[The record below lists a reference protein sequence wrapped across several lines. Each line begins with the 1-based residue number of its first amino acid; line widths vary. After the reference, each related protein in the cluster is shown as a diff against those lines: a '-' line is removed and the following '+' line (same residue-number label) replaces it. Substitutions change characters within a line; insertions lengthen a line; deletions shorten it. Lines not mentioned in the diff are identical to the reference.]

1 MQKESLSMRDKELP
15 FIQNMFDKIAPKY
28 DLLNRLLS
36 LRQDVAWRRQLVLA
50 LCPQEND
57 LILDVACGTGDVA
70 LTICQ
75 TKDPH
80 IKDPHIKVIGV
91 DFAPQMLINAKKKI
105 DAVNKSKEISLMAA
119 DALFLPFKKSVFDA
133 ATIAFGIRNIVD
145 KDMVLKSFYNS
156 IKTGGRLL
164 VLELGTPSK
173 GFLRWMYLRYFRKIL
188 PIIGAIF
195 SKNKG
200 AYRYLP
206 DSVLK
211 FPSEREF
218 ARMMSSAG
226 FHDVKWKSLTFGIA
240 TLFVGRKP

>member
-80 IKDPHIKVIGV
+80 IKVIGV

-119 DALFLPFKKSVFDA
+119 DALSLPFKKSVFDA

-156 IKTGGRLL
+156 IKKGGRLL

-195 SKNKG
+195 SKDKG

-218 ARMMSSAG
+218 AGMMSSAG

-240 TLFVGRKP
+240 TLFIGRKP

>member
-36 LRQDVAWRRQLVLA
+36 LRQDVAWRKQLVLA

-75 TKDPH
+75 T
-80 IKDPHIKVIGV
+80 KDPHIKVIGV

-119 DALFLPFKKSVFDA
+119 DALLLPFKKSVFDA

-156 IKTGGRLL
+156 IKKGGRLL

-195 SKNKG
+195 SKDKG

-218 ARMMSSAG
+218 AGMMSSAG

-240 TLFVGRKP
+240 TLFIGRKP

>member
-36 LRQDVAWRRQLVLA
+36 LRQDVAWRKQLVLA

-75 TKDPH
+75 T
-80 IKDPHIKVIGV
+80 KDPHIKVIGV

-119 DALFLPFKKSVFDA
+119 DALSLPFKKSVFDA

-156 IKTGGRLL
+156 IKKGGRLL

-188 PIIGAIF
+188 PIIGAVF
-195 SKNKG
+195 SKDKG

-218 ARMMSSAG
+218 AGMMSSAG

-240 TLFVGRKP
+240 TLFIGRKP

>member
-1 MQKESLSMRDKELP
+1 
-15 FIQNMFDKIAPKY
+15 
-28 DLLNRLLS
+28 
-36 LRQDVAWRRQLVLA
+36 
-50 LCPQEND
+50 
-57 LILDVACGTGDVA
+57 
-70 LTICQ
+70 
-75 TKDPH
+75 
-80 IKDPHIKVIGV
+80 
-91 DFAPQMLINAKKKI
+91 MLINAKKKI

>member
-75 TKDPH
+75 T
-80 IKDPHIKVIGV
+80 KDPHIKVIGV

-164 VLELGTPSK
+164 VLELSTPSK

-195 SKNKG
+195 SKDKG

>member
-36 LRQDVAWRRQLVLA
+36 LRQDVAWRKQLVLA

-75 TKDPH
+75 T
-80 IKDPHIKVIGV
+80 KDPHIKVIGV

-119 DALFLPFKKSVFDA
+119 DALLLPFKKSVFDA

-156 IKTGGRLL
+156 IKKGGRLL

-188 PIIGAIF
+188 PIIGAVF
-195 SKNKG
+195 SKDKG

-218 ARMMSSAG
+218 AGMMSSAG

-240 TLFVGRKP
+240 TLFIGRKP

>member
-80 IKDPHIKVIGV
+80 IKVIGV

-119 DALFLPFKKSVFDA
+119 DALLLPFKKSVFDA

-156 IKTGGRLL
+156 IKKGGRLL

-195 SKNKG
+195 SKDKG

-218 ARMMSSAG
+218 AGMMSSAG

-240 TLFVGRKP
+240 TLFIGRKP

>member
-57 LILDVACGTGDVA
+57 LILDMACGTGDVA
-70 LTICQ
+70 LAICQ
-75 TKDPH
+75 TNVPF
-80 IKDPHIKVIGV
+80 IKVIGV
-91 DFAPQMLINAKKKI
+91 DFAPKMLINAKKKI
-105 DAVNKSKEISLMAA
+105 DAADRSKEISLMAA
-119 DALFLPFKKSVFDA
+119 DALVLPFKKSVFDA

-145 KDMVLKSFYNS
+145 KELVLKFFYDS

-173 GFLRWMYLRYFRKIL
+173 GFLRGMYLFYFRKIL

-195 SKNKG
+195 SRNKG
-200 AYRYLP
+200 AYHYLP

-211 FPSEREF
+211 FPPEREF
-218 ARMMSSAG
+218 AGMMLSAG
-226 FHDVKWKSLTFGIA
+226 FYDIKWKSLTFGVA
-240 TLFVGRKP
+240 TLFVGRKL